1 MGISQSDLEA
11 RLGQQKQRDEILL
24 EVTRSV
30 CPTCRQVIDAQIF
43 MRDNRIVMRKRCPEH
58 GRFEALIWSDA
69 QMYLKAMPYNKPG
82 TMPLQ
87 FNSEVKDG
95 CPFDCGLCPDHQQ
108 HTCVGIIEVTGRCN
122 LDCPVCFAGD
132 EHDTRLSL
140 EQVDSILENLLRCE
154 EWPDVVQFSGGE
166 PTVHPQILDM
176 LRLAKS
182 KPIKAVMLN
191 TNGLRIA
198 NDKRFVDALAEIR
211 PYIYLQFDGL
221 EAQTYERLRG
231 RNLLD
236 VKLRALDNLA
246 AAGLGAILVST
257 VIKGVNDHEV
267 GEIVKFGVRH
277 PAVRGVSFQP
287 GFASGRY
294 LPPFDPMDRTT
305 IPDVIKGIEAQTD
318 GMFVADDII
327 PIPCCFPTCSAA
339 TYALVIDDEVV
350 PLPRLVEVEDYLD
363 YFTNRAIPEPAHEV
377 MQALESL
384 WSASGGQ
391 GPDRALQHFC
401 TACGIDFSHLEE
413 LEQMLF
419 MIVIV
424 AFQDEWNFDVKRVMK
439 CCVHELL
446 PGDRIIPFCAYNSVG
461 YREQERGDPIVSPK
475 YEAAER

>member
-1 MGISQSDLEA
+1 
-11 RLGQQKQRDEILL
+11 
-24 EVTRSV
+24 
-30 CPTCRQVIDAQIF
+30 
-43 MRDNRIVMRKRCPEH
+43 
-58 GRFEALIWSDA
+58 
-69 QMYLKAMPYNKPG
+69 
-82 TMPLQ
+82 MPLQ

-287 GFASGRY
+287 GFAQRP
-294 LPPFDPMDRTT
+294 L
-305 IPDVIKGIEAQTD
+305 
-318 GMFVADDII
+318 
-327 PIPCCFPTCSAA
+327 SAA
-339 TYALVIDDEVV
+339 LRPDGPHHNTGRDQRD
-350 PLPRLVEVEDYLD
+350 R
-363 YFTNRAIPEPAHEV
+363 
-377 MQALESL
+377 
-384 WSASGGQ
+384 
-391 GPDRALQHFC
+391 GPDRRHVR
-401 TACGIDFSHLEE
+401 GRRHHSHPL
-413 LEQMLF
+413 
-419 MIVIV
+419 
-424 AFQDEWNFDVKRVMK
+424 
-439 CCVHELL
+439 LL
-446 PGDRIIPFCAYNSVG
+446 PHLLRRHLRSRDRRRGRSSSPVG
-461 YREQERGDPIVSPK
+461 
-475 YEAAER
+475 